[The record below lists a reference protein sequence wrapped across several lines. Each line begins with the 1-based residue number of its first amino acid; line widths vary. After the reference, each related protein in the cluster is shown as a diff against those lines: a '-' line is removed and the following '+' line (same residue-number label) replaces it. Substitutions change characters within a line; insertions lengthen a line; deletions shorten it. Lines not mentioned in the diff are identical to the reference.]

1 MHDASDSARV
11 LAAGGIAPRG
21 AKLAEGE
28 RAGSVG
34 ARAFTHPALPGR
46 AVVRL
51 TTEAMA
57 PGVDV
62 EMETLGFGAP
72 KATPDLGW
80 QRYRALGFPGWAL
93 VHDPARAKFAL
104 EVMKEFKKAAARVK
118 SKPGHARDA
127 FVAIG
132 DRLAR
137 SVPHFL
143 PSFWEEA
150 GRAFLAED
158 STSFAAQAFE
168 KARTT
173 EKEHGLPVDE
183 ETRGAVF
190 LEFALAGAVAAKT
203 LSAYAKV
210 LEKSYGAKD
219 AYPRFFELARRR
231 TLGGMPPWSGMSKD
245 LRALAKAAKLDEGAE
260 DERFLAETLDAPALA
275 LAPTELWSSYDEALV
290 RLAKRDPAKRDRLRH
305 VFPKPPRGGDEQ
317 KAAWLGVL
325 DRAGALDAVIQTSGD
340 EAKRE
345 AHGMAAEWLGKALA
359 WAPLHPAVAA
369 LVPRMAERLKSEGI
383 AVQLAQGNKWHSL
396 LNLDA
401 CEHALALGVPVDAP
415 LPNARF
421 ALDKPF
427 TVDPVH
433 VAADPRFAKLLEDAV
448 GAQMGQAEFEAA
460 AKGKRGFVAARR
472 AWVEARIAEASKGSL
487 VTFVTG
493 LTQIE
498 QRTSAATF
506 AEFPELK
513 ETFLR
518 LDVAKGLAC
527 QLRGGH
533 VTELTWPAF
542 EQAIVDLGGKPTSG
556 GFFPYPVLYTSAK
569 AIVLGARGRLLEH
582 DLRVPQ
588 GANLRE
594 VFFVPD
600 SAAGDTGQ
608 LLVAYWDAKASKM
621 VAYWS
626 GAPSDVFDWEAEGY
640 YGSAVARVPGG
651 PGISFGG
658 RAFVVGDTR
667 AQRGR
672 PPVSD
677 GAKVW
682 IVEQTDYQQPQ
693 RLREIDPKTGDKGA
707 FSFPAAMAGFEGVHL
722 TGCTLQALPPGVT
735 ASPLGSKGGACGGF
749 TFRDAATGTHTYVGA
764 DGRRWEKVTG
774 PYEHP
779 PTGLVTMPGD
789 ARPRAIRDQ
798 SYWARV
804 AVHLADPDGWALGAV
819 GEGAWTFA
827 GWPAA
832 PPSSLW
838 HFAAARDEAAS
849 AALRATSDELARSLL
864 DRARPAAAS
873 GATNLEEAERAVA
886 ELVPAITD
894 PKLRGAVAAVVH
906 EAAIVSHWYD
916 RVVKSHV
923 EATPQGAVELDA
935 VDDGEV
941 RDALGRLVPA
951 TWERGS
957 VSRALAAISE
967 WLDGG
972 KLAELPMS
980 GIHWEHLL
988 GRVRSLATFAIS
1000 PGATEAQRRAAA
1012 RLLGAWQRTTFA
1024 RDPGAIRFGEATMTD
1039 ASPFMRK
1046 DAERVV
1052 GQWVSESGASRY
1064 FVRVVN
1070 LGNLSAGTPR
1080 TFHFVERTSDGTFR
1094 DPPGTS
1100 LVRERRA
1107 GATPDAEWLE
1117 GFLAAL
1123 AERGAPAWDPA
1134 AADDLAKRT
1143 GLTRTEAALLWASL
1157 PKVDDYAAD
1166 FLGKELRTT
1175 LGLKQGDAKAARDTF
1190 RGLPFD
1196 ARLDLF
1202 AAAASGGDPRALFA
1216 PLAGGDDGPV
1226 ARLAAAWVARSGQR
1240 VELRE
1245 ELVVACEKALD
1256 LPHSAAV
1263 ILGALMSPT
1272 EAKCLA
1278 ARAEYGVAAAFAWQ
1292 KPKPEDGFDH
1302 RVARSVAQLVPWLFT
1317 ELPVGD
1323 PYRAALR
1330 GLWEVVRARLLD
1342 PKLVAPLES
1351 RWGEPKELVAA
1362 IDALGG
1368 DAISDPSIQ
1377 HGRDNGLVRAELHTN
1392 TLRSVFRPSKVKRY
1406 ADEPALVK
1414 MASAGNAGALAA
1426 IAFLLEAVPAFLDR
1440 VDSTPVPAG
1449 QYEANPA
1456 LSAPATVAAAKKK
1469 LRLTDGAAALYVQVL
1484 TLAEPTQKNVILW
1497 NGWKP
1502 AEYKKAAEALAVEK
1516 LVVVGKRERAGR
1528 EIFLPGGWEKRGG
1541 NDLPLE
1547 TWKLPLY
1554 ELAHGSIGRLL
1565 PPKPLHVLFGEAWAR
1580 VEKGDAPKYEEV

>member
-1 MHDASDSARV
+1 MHDASDTARI

-21 AKLAEGE
+21 AKLPEGE
-28 RAGSVG
+28 RAGAVG

-46 AVVRL
+46 TVVRL
-51 TTEAMA
+51 TTEAMS

-62 EMETLGFGAP
+62 EMETLGFGPP

-173 EKEHGLPVDE
+173 EKEHGLTIDE

-203 LSAYAKV
+203 LSAYAKE

-219 AYPRFFELARRR
+219 AYARFFELARRR

-245 LRALAKAAKLDEGAE
+245 LRALAKAAKLDEAAE
-260 DERFLAETLDAPALA
+260 DERFLAETLDAQALA
-275 LAPTELWSSYDEALV
+275 LAPAELWSSYGDALV
-290 RLAKRDPAKRDRLRH
+290 RLAKRDPVKRDRLRH

-317 KAAWLGVL
+317 KAAWLALL
-325 DRAGALDAVIQTSGD
+325 DRAGALDAVTQVSGD

-383 AVQLAQGNKWHSL
+383 AAQLAQGTKWYSL
-396 LNLDA
+396 IDLDA

-448 GAQMGQAEFEAA
+448 GAQMGQAAFEAA
-460 AKGKRGFVAARR
+460 AKGKRGLVAARR
-472 AWVEARIAEASKGSL
+472 AWVEARIDEASKGSL

-518 LDVAKGLAC
+518 LDVAKGLGC

-533 VTELTWPAF
+533 VAELTWPAF
-542 EQAIVDLGGKPTSG
+542 EQAVVDLGGKPTSA
-556 GFFPYPVLYTSAK
+556 GFFPYPVLYTSSK

-588 GANLRE
+588 GANVRE
-594 VFFVPD
+594 LFFVPD
-600 SAAGDTGQ
+600 SASGETGQ
-608 LLVAYWDAKASKM
+608 LLVAYWDAKGSKM

-626 GAPSDVFDWEAEGY
+626 GSPSDVFDWEAEAF
-640 YGSAVARVPGG
+640 YGAAVARVPGG

-682 IVEQTDYQQPQ
+682 IVEQTDYQAPQ
-693 RLREIDPKTGDKGA
+693 RLREIDPRTGDKGA

-722 TGCTLQALPPGVT
+722 TGCTLQALPPGVL

-749 TFRDAATGTHTYVGA
+749 TFRDASTGTHTFVGA

-779 PTGLVTMPGD
+779 PTGLVTLPGD
-789 ARPRAIRDQ
+789 PRPRAIRDQ

-804 AVHLADPDGWALGAV
+804 AVHLSDPDGWALGAV

-827 GWPAA
+827 GWPAP
-832 PPSSLW
+832 PPSSHW
-838 HFAAARDEAAS
+838 HFATARDEAGS
-849 AALRATSDELARSLL
+849 VALRGVSGEVARALL
-864 DRARPAAAS
+864 DRARPAAAA
-873 GATNLEEAERAVA
+873 GATTLDEAERAVA
-886 ELVPAITD
+886 DLLPAITD
-894 PKLRGAVAAVVH
+894 AKLRRAVAAVVH

-923 EATPQGAVELDA
+923 EATAQAALEADA
-935 VDDGEV
+935 VDDAEV
-941 RDALGRLVPA
+941 RDALGRLLPA

-957 VSRALAAISE
+957 VSRALAAVSAF
-967 WLDGG
+967 LDGG
-972 KLAELPMS
+972 KLAELPIS
-980 GIHWEHLL
+980 GVHWEHLL
-988 GRVRSLATFAIS
+988 GRARGLATFALS
-1000 PGATEAQRRAAA
+1000 PGATPAQRKTAS
-1012 RLLGAWQRTTFA
+1012 RLLAEWQRTTFA
-1024 RDPGAIRFGEATMTD
+1024 REPGKHRFGEATMTD
-1039 ASPFMRK
+1039 DSPFMRR
-1046 DAERVV
+1046 DGERVV
-1052 GQWVSESGASRY
+1052 THWVCESGASRY
-1064 FVRVVN
+1064 FVRVTN

-1080 TFHFVERTSDGTFR
+1080 TFHFVERAADGTFR
-1094 DPPGTS
+1094 DPPGTT
-1100 LVRERRA
+1100 LVKERRA
-1107 GATPDAEWLE
+1107 GAAADAEWLE

-1123 AERGAPAWDPA
+1123 AERGAPPWDPA
-1134 AADDLAKRT
+1134 AADELAKRT

-1157 PKVDDYAAD
+1157 PNVDVYAAD
-1166 FLGKELRTT
+1166 FLGKELRAS

-1202 AAAASGGDPRALFA
+1202 AAAASGADPRALWS

-1263 ILGALMSPT
+1263 ILGALMAPA

-1278 ARAEYGVAAAFAWQ
+1278 PRAEYTMDVAFAWQ

-1302 RVARSVAQLVPWLFT
+1302 KVARSVAQLVPWLFT

-1323 PYRAALR
+1323 PYRGALAALCD
-1330 GLWEVVRARLLD
+1330 VVRARLCD
-1342 PKLVAPLES
+1342 PKFVAPLES
-1351 RWGEPKELVAA
+1351 RWGEPKELIAA
-1362 IDALGG
+1362 VDALGG
-1368 DAISDPSIQ
+1368 EAITVPNLQ
-1377 HGRDNGLVRAELHTN
+1377 HGRDSGLVRAELHER
-1392 TLRSVFRPSKVKRY
+1392 TLRVVFRPSKVERFD
-1406 ADEPALVK
+1406 DEPALVK
-1414 MASAGNAGALAA
+1414 MAAAGNAGALSP
-1426 IAFLLEAVPAFLDR
+1426 IAFLLEDCPAFLAR
-1440 VDSTPVPAG
+1440 IAQTPVPAG

-1456 LSAPATVAAAKKK
+1456 LSAPDVVVLAKKK
-1469 LRLTDGAAALYVQVL
+1469 LGLTDGAAALYLQIL
-1484 TLAEPTQKNVILW
+1484 ALAEPTQKNVLLW

-1502 AEYKKAAEALAVEK
+1502 AEYKKAAEALAEKK

-1547 TWKLPLY
+1547 SWKLPLY
-1554 ELAHGSIGRLL
+1554 APRHGSIGRLL
-1565 PPKPLHVLFGEAWAR
+1565 PPKPLHQLFADAWAR
-1580 VEKGDAPKYEEV
+1580 VEKGDAPRYEEV